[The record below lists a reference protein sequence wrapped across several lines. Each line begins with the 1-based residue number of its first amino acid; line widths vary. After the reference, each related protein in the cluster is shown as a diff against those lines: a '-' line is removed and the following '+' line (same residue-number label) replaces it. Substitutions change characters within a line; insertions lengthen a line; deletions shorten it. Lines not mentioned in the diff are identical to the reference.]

1 VARQVSTNGEHDLA
15 LLLQRLEPEL
25 MAGEFIFCFAATG
38 ALEDFLDLVPLA
50 VMAEPEGLTLVLL
63 RDIAQEAGFACDVV
77 LRCITLTV
85 HSSLEA
91 VGLTAAVAT
100 ALADAGIS
108 ANVIAGYFHDHIFV
122 PAERAEQALAVLKQ
136 LSADA

>member
-1 VARQVSTNGEHDLA
+1 MERSSGQRGERDLA

-25 MAGEFIFCFAATG
+25 VVGEFVFCSAAAG
-38 ALEDFLDLVPLA
+38 AFEDYLDLVPLA
-50 VMAEPEGLTLVLL
+50 MMAEPEGLTLVLL

-91 VGLTAAVAT
+91 VGLTAAVAS
-100 ALADAGIS
+100 ALAQEGIS
-108 ANVIAGYFHDHIFV
+108 ANVVAGYFHDHIFV
-122 PAERAEQALAVLKQ
+122 PAERADDALLVLQ
-136 LSADA
+136 HLSDRA